1 MHHLKIK
8 HSEELNRLHI
18 RNVEKEEK
26 DEEEGEFWGKEYDWI
41 VSANISKKGRL
52 DTIIGHKWSKSSYH
66 P

>member
-26 DEEEGEFWGKEYDWI
+26 DEEEGKF
-41 VSANISKKGRL
+41 
-52 DTIIGHKWSKSSYH
+52 
-66 P
+66 